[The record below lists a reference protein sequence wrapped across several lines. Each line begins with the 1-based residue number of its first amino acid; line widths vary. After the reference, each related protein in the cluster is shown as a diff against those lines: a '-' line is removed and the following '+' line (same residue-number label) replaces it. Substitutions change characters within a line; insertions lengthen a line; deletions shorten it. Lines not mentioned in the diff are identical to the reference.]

1 MLRARALPITLWPV
15 VQGTAPSCPVP
26 LWSGDT
32 RVSAVSG
39 KNFPRG
45 RFLTT
50 SAGSP
55 AGWPGPWAQRSP
67 GLSIAWCRL
76 SSGVFSRG
84 PDQPHG
90 SSGRGCSGAWGC
102 PWGMLCLGK
111 QKGPAAPSTRDWAA
125 EE

>member
-55 AGWPGPWAQRSP
+55 AGWPGPWALPEPWTQHRPVSGQQRCFLLWS
-67 GLSIAWCRL
+67 
-76 SSGVFSRG
+76 
-84 PDQPHG
+84 
-90 SSGRGCSGAWGC
+90 
-102 PWGMLCLGK
+102 
-111 QKGPAAPSTRDWAA
+111 
-125 EE
+125 